1 MQKQVRKSVQARF
14 LEIRNYAVRLGYT
27 APQADRIAKILMAA
41 TITDVESDVKL
52 VGNRLFPIA

>member
-1 MQKQVRKSVQARF
+1 MAKQVRKSVQARF

-41 TITDVESDVKL
+41 TITDVKGDIDLIAS
-52 VGNRLFPIA
+52 RLFPSA